1 MAIII
6 LLLILGLCYLLFDV
20 SQMRQRLEAVEKRLR
35 HVEKLLHRQGVPSVS
50 APTAETLTPKP
61 PETAVAPAVAE
72 AAPPKTVEA
81 EIAPPLPET
90 VAAATPADSSNDAP
104 RFRIKRTE
112 PAIAPPPT
120 PPETPKRVP
129 SSVPRTTASEP
140 APNLVWA
147 WFWRGNPLLKTGMA
161 LLFLGLAFLLR
172 LAAEHV
178 HFPIEMR
185 YLGVAA
191 TGMAAVWLGGKLAHK
206 RRAYGLAVQG
216 FGMAVLYLTVLAAL
230 KLHQLLPA
238 PVAFM
243 LMSITVMAMAALAV
257 RRDALAL
264 AHIAVAGGMAAPI
277 LVSDG
282 SGNHILL
289 FAYLALLNTGIALI
303 AWFKSWRSL
312 NLMGFAGTF
321 LIGAVWGA
329 QAYTREHFAT
339 TEPFLLYHTLLYTL
353 VVWRFALHSQHDD
366 IPAPDNDADWQTLW
380 QHAARYGMQIGKV
393 DVALLCATAL
403 TAFSLQYR
411 MVADMPYGA
420 AWSAFGFAVAY
431 ALAAWFAQRQS
442 HSLQTPFSLLAA
454 GFATLSIPLAFD
466 GEWTTALWTIE
477 AALVYGSGTRLRQP
491 WLRMG
496 ALAVGMM
503 ATLMQFGSYNSS
515 NVSEHTDILLTG
527 DSWGVLW
534 ILASAA
540 AVWAWRR
547 HDTPADWEQRGRSAW
562 FGLAGIHLMLLPL
575 MLLPVTWALPVSAWL
590 PVLWA
595 VLRRRLGVMA
605 EVLTAIGLLLCLL
618 LCLIMAARFGDLTAW
633 MMLTAAVPL
642 AATAFVLHKQ
652 YRSEFGAGVAWWAL
666 LMSFTFG
673 WYALIRL
680 LPDVWATVLWFAVW
694 LAAAVYLKWR
704 QGIQITLVFPIV
716 FTVLWLMYQH
726 SVLLLLAATMLHG
739 WILHAQKQ
747 RAATEIHG
755 LGLVLFVWLWGMF
768 IAETTAHS
776 AWQISL
782 MGLYAAAG
790 LYLSAGYGTDLAR
803 WLRHNGEIYSQ
814 VGTLIF
820 TALSTMWLFYANTVT
835 PTAPV
840 PYLPLLNP
848 VFVLS
853 ALMCWIAL
861 RHTRLPQWCMGV
873 AMWYALSAE
882 VLRNG
887 HFFGG
892 VVWNL
897 PDLLA
902 SFALQAALSVAWTTM
917 GIALMVWGNRSA
929 HRLRWQAGAVLL
941 GVVVAKLFFV
951 ELADSG
957 GIARIV
963 SFIVV
968 GLMMVAVGWFA
979 PVPPP
984 HSAEDED

>member
-35 HVEKLLHRQGVPSVS
+35 HVEKLLHRQGVPPVS
-50 APTAETLTPKP
+50 AQTAETLTPKL

-72 AAPPKTVEA
+72 AAPPRTVKA

-90 VAAATPADSSNDAP
+90 VAAATPADSSNDAQ

-112 PAIAPPPT
+112 SAIAPPPT
-120 PPETPKRVP
+120 PYEAPSHTP
-129 SSVPRTTASEP
+129 SANNTASES
-140 APNLVWA
+140 APNPVWA

-185 YLGVAA
+185 YLGVAG

-238 PVAFM
+238 PVALM

-264 AHIAVAGGMAAPI
+264 AHIAVAGGMAAPV

-282 SGNHILL
+282 SGNHIVL

-312 NLMGFAGTF
+312 NLLGFAGTF

-380 QHAARYGMQIGKV
+380 QHAAHYGMQIGKV

-403 TAFSLQYR
+403 TTFSLQYR

-431 ALAAWFAQRQS
+431 ALAAWLAQRQS
-442 HSLQTPFSLLAA
+442 HSLQTAFSLLAA

-466 GEWTTALWTIE
+466 AKWTAALWTLE
-477 AALVYGSGTRLRQP
+477 AALVYSSGTHLRQP

-496 ALAVGMM
+496 ALTVGIM
-503 ATLMQFGSYNSS
+503 ATLLQFDSYSLLDNQ
-515 NVSEHTDILLTG
+515 LTG
-527 DSWGVLW
+527 DVWGILW
-534 ILASAA
+534 IVAASA

-547 HDTPADWEQRGRSAW
+547 HDTPANWERHGRVVW

-575 MLLPVTWALPVSAWL
+575 MLLPVTWALPVLSCL
-590 PVLWA
+590 LVLWA
-595 VLRRRLGVMA
+595 VARHRLGIMA
-605 EVLTAIGLLLCLL
+605 EILIAIGLMLSLL
-618 LCLIMAARFGDLTAW
+618 LCLIMLIRFLGDLPPWTMTA
-633 MMLTAAVPL
+633 TAIPL
-642 AATAFVLHKQ
+642 AATAFVLQKQ
-652 YRSEFGAGVAWWAL
+652 YRSEFGAYVAWCAL
-666 LMSFTFG
+666 LMAFVFG
-673 WYALIRL
+673 WHAFNHL
-680 LPDVWATVLWFAVW
+680 LHGIWVTTLWFAIW
-694 LAAAVYLKWR
+694 LTAAMCLKWH
-704 QGIQITLVFPIV
+704 QGIKVTLIFPVVFATLTLNLIDGQSAV
-716 FTVLWLMYQH
+716 T
-726 SVLLLLAATMLHG
+726 LLSATLLHG
-739 WILHAQKQ
+739 WILRVQPQ
-747 RAATEIHG
+747 RAAPEAHT
-755 LGLVLFVWLWGMF
+755 LGLLLFIGLWSSF
-768 IAETTAHS
+768 ILETTAHS
-776 AWQISL
+776 MWQISVT
-782 MGLYAAAG
+782 GAFAIAG
-790 LYLSAGYGTDLAR
+790 FYLFNRYGSDLAR
-803 WLRHNGEIYSQ
+803 WLRHDGQIYSQ
-814 VGTLIF
+814 SGMPIF
-820 TALSTMWLFYANTVT
+820 ALMCALWLPYANTVT
-835 PTAPV
+835 PTAPI

-853 ALMCWIAL
+853 ALMCWMAL